1 MTRWIGLICMVSSL
15 VSGNIFAMNG
25 SGPQNKPWVVILMG
39 PPGAGKGTHAGPL
52 SETLG
57 LPHISTGDLFRE
69 HIRSQTPLGQ
79 KAKSFIDKGQLVPD
93 SLVLDMLFNRVA
105 QEDCKNGYL
114 LDGVP
119 RTINQAKALDERLN
133 NRYRVIALNF
143 SLTDE
148 SAIERISGR
157 VACQNCGRPFHKK
170 FDPPKNPHVCD
181 LCGGILYQREDDR
194 EEVVR
199 KRLEVYRTQTK
210 PLIDYYGSQKQ
221 VLREIDSQNAKEKVF
236 QDVLESLPYAPV
248 ALSKK

>member
-1 MTRWIGLICMVSSL
+1 MKRWIGLICMVSSL
-15 VSGNIFAMNG
+15 VSGNVFAMNG
-25 SGPQNKPWVVILMG
+25 SGSQNKPWVVILMG

-69 HIRSQTPLGQ
+69 HIRSQTPLGL
-79 KAKSFIDKGQLVPD
+79 KAKSFMDKGQLVPD
-93 SLVLDMLFNRVA
+93 FLVLDMLFNRVA

-133 NRYRVIALNF
+133 NRYRIIALNF
-143 SLTDE
+143 SLSDE
-148 SAIERISGR
+148 SAVERISGR
-157 VACQNCGRPFHKK
+157 IACQNCGRPFHKK

-181 LCGGILYQREDDR
+181 LCGGILCQREDDR

-199 KRLEVYRTQTK
+199 KRLEVYRIQTK